1 MEFNIRG
8 FIDVFTWE
16 VSWLDANFF
25 WVLLSFL
32 IYVFLILF
40 FIWLVKTESNKPK
53 PSKEEQ
59 KALRKSGL
67 RMILFSLIVLA
78 LLKISEFFI
87 VMFE

>member
-40 FIWLVKTESNKPK
+40 FIWLVKTESNEPK
-53 PSKEEQ
+53 PSKEEKKSIK
-59 KALRKSGL
+59 KAIFENYIISYNSVGNLRN
-67 RMILFSLIVLA
+67 
-78 LLKISEFFI
+78 KIIFI
-87 VMFE
+87 MMFE

>member
-1 MEFNIRG
+1 MEFNIQG
-8 FIDVFTWE
+8 FIDVFTWQ

-53 PSKEEQ
+53 PSKEEL
-59 KALRKSGL
+59 KALRKSTFRG
-67 RMILFSLIVLA
+67 ILLILIVLA
-78 LLKISEFFI
+78 FFKISEFFI

>member
-59 KALRKSGL
+59 KALRKQSL
-67 RMILFSLIVLA
+67 KIILFLIIVWAIFEIRLF
-78 LLKISEFFI
+78 LL
-87 VMFE
+87 

>member
-32 IYVFLILF
+32 IYVFLIFF

-53 PSKEEQ
+53 PSKEEK
-59 KALRKSGL
+59 KALRKQFL
-67 RMILFSLIVLA
+67 KIILFFIIVWA
-78 LLKISEFFI
+78 IFEIRLLLNI
-87 VMFE
+87 

>member
-40 FIWLVKTESNKPK
+40 FIWLVKTKSNKPK

-78 LLKISEFFI
+78 LLKISDFFI
-87 VMFE
+87 FMFE